1 MARLAKLARMGKQH
15 SIRQGAQ
22 GPRER
27 WSLDAGSGDVAR
39 LDIPAD
45 AQRERHFEI
54 DSRFVV
60 RRRADA
66 DEAWLE
72 LRVSVDGA
80 LRWSRRVD
88 SAEGSDSLDYR
99 FSVRLPAGRP
109 LRLLATTVVQGVQ
122 RVSLVLEAWEE

>member
-1 MARLAKLARMGKQH
+1 MGKQH

-45 AQRERHFEI
+45 AQRERQFEI

-66 DEAWLE
+66 EEAWHE

-88 SAEGSDSLDYR
+88 SAEGSSDSLDYR

-109 LRLLATTVVQGVQ
+109 LRLLATTAVQGVQ
-122 RVSLVLEAWEE
+122 RVSLVLEAQEE

>member
-1 MARLAKLARMGKQH
+1 MGKQH

-27 WSLDAGSGDVAR
+27 WSLDAGGADVAR

-45 AQRERHFEI
+45 AQRERVFEL
-54 DSRFVV
+54 DCRFVV
-60 RRRADA
+60 RRRAGVDDA
-66 DEAWLE
+66 WHE
-72 LRVSVDGA
+72 LRISVDGA

-99 FSVRLPAGRP
+99 FNLRVPPGQP
-109 LRLLATTVVQGVQ
+109 LRLLATTAVQGVQ
-122 RVSLVLEAWEE
+122 RVSLAWEALEE

>member
-1 MARLAKLARMGKQH
+1 MGKQH

>member
-1 MARLAKLARMGKQH
+1 MSKQH
-15 SIRQGAQ
+15 SIRHGAQ

-27 WSLDAGSGDVAR
+27 WAVDAGSADVAR

-45 AQRERHFEI
+45 AQRERAFEL
-54 DSRFVV
+54 DCRFVV
-60 RRRADA
+60 KRRADA
-66 DEAWLE
+66 DTAWHE

-99 FSVRLPAGRP
+99 FSLRLPPGRP
-109 LRLLATTVVQGVQ
+109 LRLLATTAVQGVQ
-122 RVSLVLEAWEE
+122 RVSLAWEAQEE

>member
-1 MARLAKLARMGKQH
+1 MGKEH
-15 SIRQGAQ
+15 RIRHGAQ
-22 GPRER
+22 GPREH
-27 WSLDAGSGDVAR
+27 WSLDAGSADVAR

-45 AQRERHFEI
+45 AQRERHFKL
-54 DSRFVV
+54 DCCFVV
-60 RRRADA
+60 KRRAGAQDA
-66 DEAWLE
+66 WHE

-99 FSVRLPAGRP
+99 FSLRLPPGRP

-122 RVSLVLEAWEE
+122 RVSLVWEAVEE